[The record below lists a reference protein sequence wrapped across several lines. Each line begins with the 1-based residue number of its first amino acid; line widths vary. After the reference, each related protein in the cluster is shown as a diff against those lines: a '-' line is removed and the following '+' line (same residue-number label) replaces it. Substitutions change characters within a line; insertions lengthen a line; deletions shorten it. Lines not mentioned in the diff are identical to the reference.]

1 LYGSDP
7 ARTLLDKPT
16 SLPKALVAAVGVGLA
31 FGAGF
36 VVGGI
41 GDARAEGDGVAVVD
55 VDPVVAAATRTKLY
69 EERVKGLSLTWHQEL
84 NAVDALPS
92 TLPPPAAP
100 KVASLPVAEE
110 PSSAPIVD
118 KAVVAAA
125 DEPPPPPK
133 RAAPSEP
140 DHNSDDESDAKKVKS
155 KPNLDA
161 AIGKVLGDDRLEKA
175 AEKASTTPEK
185 RYALQLGSTGSE
197 AGAKVLADGWAA
209 RGHKVSV
216 VAAEVAGKGTMYRV
230 RIGGIASRAA
240 ADALKA
246 KLGQGLVV
254 ND

>member
-1 LYGSDP
+1 MYGSDP

-41 GDARAEGDGVAVVD
+41 GDARAEGDAVVD
-55 VDPVVAAATRTKLY
+55 VDPVAAAAARTKQY

-118 KAVVAAA
+118 KAVVAAV
-125 DEPPPPPK
+125 DEPPLPPK
-133 RAAPSEP
+133 RAAPVEP

-161 AIGKVLGDDRLEKA
+161 AIGKVLGDKA
-175 AEKASTTPEK
+175 AEKASSTTPEK

-197 AGAKVLADGWAA
+197 AGAQVLADGWAA